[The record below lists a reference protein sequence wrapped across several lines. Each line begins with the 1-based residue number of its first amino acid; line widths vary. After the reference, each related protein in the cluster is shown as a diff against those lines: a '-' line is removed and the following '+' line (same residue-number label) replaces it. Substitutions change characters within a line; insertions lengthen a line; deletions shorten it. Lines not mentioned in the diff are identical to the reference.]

1 MAKTKNKKKKVS
13 HRVEVNFQLRA
24 TVEQT
29 VEIYDPKITAEK
41 LRDGL
46 ESGKYQTGIV
56 KGNVVVT
63 KKGKIVGRVSY
74 VDTFDEVYESFS
86 AENYD
91 DDLDNPLR

>member
-1 MAKTKNKKKKVS
+1 MAKTKKKKVS
-13 HRVEVNFQLRA
+13 HNLEVNFQLRA

-29 VEIYDPKITAEK
+29 IAVYDPKLTAEK

-56 KGNVVVT
+56 KGNLVTT
-63 KKGKIVGRVSY
+63 KKGKVVGRVIY
-74 VDTFDEVYESFS
+74 VDTFDETYEGFS